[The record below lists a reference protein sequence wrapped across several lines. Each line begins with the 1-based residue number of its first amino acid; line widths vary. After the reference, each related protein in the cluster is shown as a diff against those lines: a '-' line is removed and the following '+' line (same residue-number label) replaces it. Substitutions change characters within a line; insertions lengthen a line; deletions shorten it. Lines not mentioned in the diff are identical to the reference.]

1 MIIYVRTT
9 YSVVVAQKLV
19 KEINGL
25 VTDETLVL
33 CVDKRVPR
41 LPGETGED
49 VVVLW
54 VQLNVVLVQVLKELL
69 STKNL
74 GDLDQL
80 VGVAA
85 SVEERLLTEDHGGEH
100 STQGPHIQRIVVFL
114 EINQQ
119 LGALEITRRHTD
131 VVFRALVVEL
141 GQTPIDQTKL

>member
-1 MIIYVRTT
+1 M
-9 YSVVVAQKLV
+9 VVAQKLV

-33 CVDKRVPR
+33 CVDKREPR

-49 VVVLW
+49 IVVLR
-54 VQLNVVLVQVLKELL
+54 VQFNVILVQVLKELL
-69 STKNL
+69 GTKNL

-80 VGVAA
+80 VRVAT
-85 SVEERLLTEDHGGEH
+85 SVEERLLTEDHGCEH

-119 LGALEITRRHTD
+119 LGALEIPGCNTD

-141 GQTPIDQTKL
+141 SQTPINQTKL